1 MNLPVLKRW
10 PTWRRHALLWGAA
23 CALAG
28 CSILPEREP
37 VEVYLLPGPAL
48 AQAATPADTAAAAP
62 AEAGAARW
70 PWSLRITR
78 PASAGHL
85 AGRRIAVLPPDGRLS
100 VYQGASWNDP
110 APLLVRNRLL
120 DVFQADARLSALSSD
135 DRILQADFEIDS
147 DLRAFQ
153 VEYRS
158 GAPYAVLRLDAR
170 LVRTDTGRIVASR
183 RFDLQQPL
191 AGTSVAQ
198 AVQALGQTSDALA
211 LALRGWAVAQMA
223 ATAPAP
229 LTSP

>member
-10 PTWRRHALLWGAA
+10 PTWRRHALLWGAM

-28 CSILPEREP
+28 CSILPERKP

-48 AQAATPADTAAAAP
+48 AQAATPVGTVAAAP
-62 AEAGAARW
+62 AETGAGRW
-70 PWSLRITR
+70 PRSLRITR

-158 GAPYAVLRLDAR
+158 GTSYAVLRLDAR

>member
-1 MNLPVLKRW
+1 MNLPVSKQAPSIWHRL
-10 PTWRRHALLWGAA
+10 AVLWGAVWV
-23 CALAG
+23 LTG
-28 CSILPEREP
+28 CSILPEREA
-37 VEVYLLPGPAL
+37 VTVYLLPASAL
-48 AQAATPADTAAAAP
+48 TQPTAQT
-62 AEAGAARW
+62 GVSHW

-78 PASAGHL
+78 PASVGHL

-120 DVFQADARLSALSSD
+120 DVFQADTRLTALSSD

-153 VEYRS
+153 VEYHDN
-158 GAPYAVLRLDAR
+158 GTPHAVLRLDVR

-191 AGTSVAQ
+191 AGTSVEQ

-211 LALRGWAVAQMA
+211 LAVRDWANGQIA
-223 ATAPAP
+223 AAP
-229 LTSP
+229 LSGSTTD

>member
-1 MNLPVLKRW
+1 MNWPVVKQLPA
-10 PTWRRHALLWGAA
+10 WRRHALLWGAM

-37 VEVYLLPGPAL
+37 VEVYLLPGAAL
-48 AQAATPADTAAAAP
+48 AQAATPAGTVAAAP

-158 GAPYAVLRLDAR
+158 GTSYAVLRLDAR

-183 RFDLQQPL
+183 RFGLQQPL

>member
-10 PTWRRHALLWGAA
+10 PTWRRHALLWGAT

-48 AQAATPADTAAAAP
+48 AQAATPVGTVAAAP
-62 AEAGAARW
+62 AEAGAQRW

>member
-10 PTWRRHALLWGAA
+10 PTWRRHALLWGAT

-28 CSILPEREP
+28 CSILPERKP

-48 AQAATPADTAAAAP
+48 AQAATPVGTVAAAP
-62 AEAGAARW
+62 AEAGAQRW

>member
-1 MNLPVLKRW
+1 MNWPVVKQLPA
-10 PTWRRHALLWGAA
+10 WRRHALLWGAM

-37 VEVYLLPGPAL
+37 VEVYLLPGAAL
-48 AQAATPADTAAAAP
+48 AQPATPAASAAP
-62 AEAGAARW
+62 AEAGAQRW
-70 PWSLRITR
+70 PWSLGITR

-158 GAPYAVLRLDAR
+158 GTSYAVLRLDAR

-211 LALRGWAVAQMA
+211 LALRDWAVAQMA
-223 ATAPAP
+223 AAAPEP

>member
-1 MNLPVLKRW
+1 
-10 PTWRRHALLWGAA
+10 
-23 CALAG
+23 
-28 CSILPEREP
+28 
-37 VEVYLLPGPAL
+37 
-48 AQAATPADTAAAAP
+48 
-62 AEAGAARW
+62 
-70 PWSLRITR
+70 
-78 PASAGHL
+78 
-85 AGRRIAVLPPDGRLS
+85 
-100 VYQGASWNDP
+100 
-110 APLLVRNRLL
+110 RNRLL

>member
-1 MNLPVLKRW
+1 MNWPVVKQLPA
-10 PTWRRHALLWGAA
+10 WRRHALLWGAM

-48 AQAATPADTAAAAP
+48 AQADTAATDAT
-62 AEAGAARW
+62 RW
-70 PWSLRITR
+70 LWSLRITR

-158 GAPYAVLRLDAR
+158 GTSYAVLRLDAR

-198 AVQALGQTSDALA
+198 AVHALGQASDELA

>member
-10 PTWRRHALLWGAA
+10 PTWRRHALLWGAT

-37 VEVYLLPGPAL
+37 VEVYLLPGAAL
-48 AQAATPADTAAAAP
+48 AQAATPAGTVAAAP

-158 GAPYAVLRLDAR
+158 GTSYAVLRLDAR